1 MRVNWII
8 KLLIITAALQG
19 PAFPAFA
26 ADERVSGFTSE
37 DILTIQSKEAELEE
51 QSDIVHFA
59 GGFELRA
66 NDWYLSSEQATLY
79 GKLDDPETVIVTGA
93 PARIGVTAVVQG
105 RASMVNGS
113 ARRIVYERDSKTI
126 RMEGN
131 ASLSRDGHTLDGGEI
146 EYHIDDDMLR
156 AGGRGGVHI
165 RVDPQ
170 DSD

>member
-1 MRVNWII
+1 MRSNWNNI
-8 KLLIITAALQG
+8 LLTLTLALQG
-19 PAFPAFA
+19 SAFPAFA

-37 DILTIQSKEAELEE
+37 DILAIQAREAELEE
-51 QSDIVHFA
+51 QSDIIHFA

-66 NDWYLSSEQATLY
+66 NDWYLSSDQATLY
-79 GKLDDPETVIVTGA
+79 GKLDDPETVIVTGS
-93 PARIGVTAVVQG
+93 PALIGVTTVVQG

-131 ASLSRDGHTLDGGEI
+131 ATLSRDGHTLDGGEI
-146 EYHIDDDMLR
+146 EYHIDDDQLR

-165 RVDPQ
+165 RVDP
-170 DSD
+170 DNSD

>member
-1 MRVNWII
+1 MRSNWKIN
-8 KLLIITAALQG
+8 LLIVTLTLQG
-19 PAFPAFA
+19 PSFPAFA
-26 ADERVSGFTSE
+26 ADERISGLASE
-37 DILTIQSKEAELEE
+37 DILTIQSKDAELEE
-51 QSDIVHFA
+51 KSDIVHFA

-66 NDWYLSSEQATLY
+66 NDWYLSSDQATLY
-79 GKLDDPETVIVTGA
+79 GKLDDPETVIVTGS
-93 PARIGVTAVVQG
+93 PARIGVTAVVAG

-113 ARRIVYERDSKTI
+113 ARRIVYERDSRTI

-146 EYHIDDDMLR
+146 EYHIDNDQLK
-156 AGGRGGVHI
+156 AGGRGGIHI